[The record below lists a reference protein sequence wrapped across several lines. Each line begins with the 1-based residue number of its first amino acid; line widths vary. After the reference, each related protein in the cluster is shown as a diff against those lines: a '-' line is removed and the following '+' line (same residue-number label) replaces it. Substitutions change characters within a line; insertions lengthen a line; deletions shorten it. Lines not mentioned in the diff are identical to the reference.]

1 MVQRSI
7 TEHQTSIEISV
18 PIPPEEI
25 KRTLERILNSR
36 HFSQAPKKRKFVQLI
51 CDYHLAGR
59 AKEINEHLIGL
70 EVYERSDRY
79 SPAEDPVVR
88 VAAHDVRKRLEQ
100 YYLHE
105 GRNDEVRLEIP
116 IGSYEP
122 VFKHSSDVPAEIETH
137 PTGSQGGAH
146 ALVAIQDRSTQPAQ
160 SENESRRG
168 RLALVIGALAAVAII
183 LITINVWRKNQA
195 TGSTAEQDIYSPV
208 WGPFFSSQD
217 PTIQVLSNPPVYVLV
232 NKSDPDVLRK
242 NSIELSKESS
252 KELFDLLKQT
262 GQNEPEYL
270 APPKL
275 YLSPVSHT
283 GIGEAIGAH
292 LITSLFRSRGLGITL
307 KQSRNLTGED
317 LKDRNLIML
326 GGRWSNAWAGKM
338 PVKEE
343 FYFTPQISIANPKP
357 QPGEESEYMTKFDEQ
372 TGQILED
379 YAMIT
384 VKPSAQSKN
393 VIMALEGLRGVGTGA
408 AAELITNKIHLAEI
422 NQRLRRL
429 AGPNGLPRYY
439 QILLKAEVENN
450 VATKLSPV
458 AVHKIEDEER
468 RVDREERKLEGEE
481 RRLDNEERRTKNEE
495 RRAGIEERRA
505 KIEERRAKIEEG
517 RARHHR

>member
-1 MVQRSI
+1 MEQRFI
-7 TEHQTSIEISV
+7 TEHQASTEIGL
-18 PIPPEEI
+18 PISPEEI
-25 KRTLERILNSR
+25 RRALDRILNSK

-116 IGSYEP
+116 VGSYEP
-122 VFKHSSDVPAEIETH
+122 VFKLASDIPAEIETH
-137 PTGSQGGAH
+137 PSGAH
-146 ALVAIQDRSTQPAQ
+146 ALAAIQDRSPQTARL
-160 SENESRRG
+160 ENVGRRR
-168 RLALVIGALAAVAII
+168 RLTWTIGALAAVAII
-183 LITINVWRKNQA
+183 VLAINIWRKNQ
-195 TGSTAEQDIYSPV
+195 TPSLTAEQDVYDPV
-208 WGPFFSSQD
+208 WGRFFKSQD

-232 NKSDPDVLRK
+232 NKADPDVLRK
-242 NSIELSKESS
+242 NSIDLSKDAS
-252 KELFDLLKQT
+252 KDLFELLKQT
-262 GQNEPEYL
+262 GQGEPEYL

-292 LITSLFRSRGLGITL
+292 LITSLFRSRNLGINL

-338 PVKEE
+338 SVKED
-343 FYFTPQISIANPKP
+343 FYFTPQISIANGAP
-357 QPGEESEYMTKFDEQ
+357 QPGEQSEYRTKFDEQ

-379 YAMIT
+379 YALIT

-393 VIMALEGLRGVGTGA
+393 AIMALEGLRGVGTGA
-408 AAELITNKIHLAEI
+408 AAEMITNKIYLAEI
-422 NQRLRRL
+422 NQRLLRL
-429 AGPNGLPRYY
+429 VGSNGLPHYF

-450 VATKLSPV
+450 VATKLTLL
-458 AVHKIEDEER
+458 AVHTIEGG
-468 RVDREERKLEGEE
+468 K
-481 RRLDNEERRTKNEE
+481 
-495 RRAGIEERRA
+495 
-505 KIEERRAKIEEG
+505 
-517 RARHHR
+517 

>member
-1 MVQRSI
+1 MEQRFI
-7 TEHQTSIEISV
+7 TEHQTSTEIDVS
-18 PIPPEEI
+18 IPAEEI
-25 KRTLERILNSR
+25 RRTLDRILNSK

-51 CDYHLAGR
+51 CDYYLAGR

-105 GRNDEVRLEIP
+105 GRGDEVRLEIP

-122 VFKHSSDVPAEIETH
+122 VFKLASDISAETET
-137 PTGSQGGAH
+137 TSAGAH
-146 ALVAIQDRSTQPAQ
+146 DPAKIQSRNPQPAQ
-160 SENESRRG
+160 LEHEGRKW
-168 RLALVIGALAAVAII
+168 RLAWAVGGMAAVAII
-183 LITINVWRKNQA
+183 SLTINAWRKNQA
-195 TGSTAEQDIYSPV
+195 PSLKTEQDNYGPV
-208 WGPFFSSQD
+208 WGPFFTSQD
-217 PTIQVLSNPPVYVLV
+217 PTIQVLSNPPVYVPV
-232 NKSDPDVLRK
+232 NKADPDVLQK

-252 KELFDLLKQT
+252 KELFDLLQKT
-262 GQNEPEYL
+262 GRSEPEYL
-270 APPKL
+270 GTPKL

-292 LITSLFRSRGLGITL
+292 LITGLFRSRGLGITL

-357 QPGEESEYMTKFDEQ
+357 QPGEESEYRTRFDER

-379 YAMIT
+379 YALIT

-393 VIMALEGLRGVGTGA
+393 VIMSLEGLRGVGTGA
-408 AAELITNKIHLAEI
+408 AAEMITNEIYLSEI
-422 NQRLRRL
+422 NRRLRSL
-429 AGPNGLPRYY
+429 AGLNGLPHYY

-450 VATKLSPV
+450 VATKLSLL
-458 AVHKIEDEER
+458 AVHRIED
-468 RVDREERKLEGEE
+468 
-481 RRLDNEERRTKNEE
+481 
-495 RRAGIEERRA
+495 
-505 KIEERRAKIEEG
+505 
-517 RARHHR
+517 

>member
-1 MVQRSI
+1 MEQRFI
-7 TEHQTSIEISV
+7 TEHQTSTEISV
-18 PIPPEEI
+18 PISPEEV
-25 KRTLERILNSR
+25 RRALDRILNSR

-70 EVYERSDRY
+70 EVYERNDRY
-79 SPAEDPVVR
+79 SPADDPVVR

-122 VFKHSSDVPAEIETH
+122 VFKLASDVLAEIETH
-137 PTGSQGGAH
+137 PAGAH
-146 ALVAIQDRSTQPAQ
+146 SLAAIQGSPQRAHF
-160 SENESRRG
+160 EIEGRRG
-168 RLALVIGALAAVAII
+168 RLALAAGALAAVVIIVLAIY
-183 LITINVWRKNQA
+183 VWRKNQA
-195 TGSTAEQDIYSPV
+195 PSLAVEQDVYDPV
-208 WGPFFSSQD
+208 WGPFFKSQD
-217 PTIQVLSNPPVYVLV
+217 PTIQVLSNPPVYVLL
-232 NKSDPDVLRK
+232 NKADPDILRK
-242 NSIELSKESS
+242 NSIDLSKEGS
-252 KELFDLLKQT
+252 KDLFNLLKQT

-275 YLSPVSHT
+275 YLSPISYT

-292 LITSLFRSRGLGITL
+292 LITSIFRSRNLGISL

-338 PVKEE
+338 SVKED
-343 FYFTPQISIANPKP
+343 FYFTSQISIANIKP
-357 QPGEESEYMTKFDEQ
+357 QPGEQSEYRTKFDEQ

-379 YAMIT
+379 YALIT

-408 AAELITNKIHLAEI
+408 AAEMITNKIYLAEI
-422 NQRLRRL
+422 NQRLLRL
-429 AGPNGLPRYY
+429 AGPNGLPHYY
-439 QILLKAEVENN
+439 QALLKAEVDNN
-450 VATKLSPV
+450 VATKLTLL
-458 AVHKIEDEER
+458 AVHMIED
-468 RVDREERKLEGEE
+468 
-481 RRLDNEERRTKNEE
+481 
-495 RRAGIEERRA
+495 
-505 KIEERRAKIEEG
+505 
-517 RARHHR
+517 

>member
-1 MVQRSI
+1 MEQRFI
-7 TEHQTSIEISV
+7 TEHQTSTEISV
-18 PIPPEEI
+18 PITPEEV
-25 KRTLERILNSR
+25 RRALDRILNSR

-70 EVYERSDRY
+70 EVYERNDRY

-105 GRNDEVRLEIP
+105 GRNDEIRLEIP

-122 VFKHSSDVPAEIETH
+122 VFKLASDVLAEIETH
-137 PTGSQGGAH
+137 PAGAH
-146 ALVAIQDRSTQPAQ
+146 ALAAIQDRSPQRPPF
-160 SENESRRG
+160 EIEGRRG
-168 RLALVIGALAAVAII
+168 RLALTAGALAAVVIIVLAIY
-183 LITINVWRKNQA
+183 VWRKNQA
-195 TGSTAEQDIYSPV
+195 PSLAVEQDVYDPV
-208 WGPFFSSQD
+208 WGPFFKSQD
-217 PTIQVLSNPPVYVLV
+217 PTIQVLSNPPVYVLL
-232 NKSDPDVLRK
+232 NKADPDVLRK
-242 NSIELSKESS
+242 NSIDLSKEGA
-252 KELFDLLKQT
+252 KDLFKLLNQT

-275 YLSPVSHT
+275 YLSPISYT

-292 LITSLFRSRGLGITL
+292 LITSIFRSRNLGISL

-338 PVKEE
+338 SVKED
-343 FYFTPQISIANPKP
+343 FYFTPQISIANIKP
-357 QPGEESEYMTKFDEQ
+357 QPGEQSEYRTKFDEQ

-379 YAMIT
+379 YALIT

-408 AAELITNKIHLAEI
+408 AAEMITNKIYLAEI
-422 NQRLRRL
+422 NQRLLRL
-429 AGPNGLPRYY
+429 AGPNGLPHYY
-439 QILLKAEVENN
+439 QALLKAEVDNN
-450 VATKLSPV
+450 VATKLTLL
-458 AVHKIEDEER
+458 AVHAIED
-468 RVDREERKLEGEE
+468 
-481 RRLDNEERRTKNEE
+481 
-495 RRAGIEERRA
+495 
-505 KIEERRAKIEEG
+505 
-517 RARHHR
+517 

>member
-1 MVQRSI
+1 MEQRFI
-7 TEHQTSIEISV
+7 TEHQASTEIGL
-18 PIPPEEI
+18 PISPEEI
-25 KRTLERILNSR
+25 RRALDRILNSK

-116 IGSYEP
+116 VGSYEP
-122 VFKHSSDVPAEIETH
+122 VFKLASDIPAEIETH
-137 PTGSQGGAH
+137 QSGAH
-146 ALVAIQDRSTQPAQ
+146 ALAAIQDRSPQHAPF
-160 SENESRRG
+160 EYEGRRSR
-168 RLALVIGALAAVAII
+168 LTWAIGALAAVAII
-183 LITINVWRKNQA
+183 VLAININIWRKNQA
-195 TGSTAEQDIYSPV
+195 PGLTAEQNVYDTV
-208 WGPFFSSQD
+208 WGPFFKSQD

-232 NKSDPDVLRK
+232 NKADPDVLRK
-242 NSIELSKESS
+242 NSIDLSKDAS
-252 KELFDLLKQT
+252 KDLFELLKQT
-262 GQNEPEYL
+262 GQGEPEYL

-292 LITSLFRSRGLGITL
+292 LITSLFRSRNLGINL

-338 PVKEE
+338 SVKED
-343 FYFTPQISIANPKP
+343 FYFTPQISIANGSP
-357 QPGEESEYMTKFDEQ
+357 QPGEQSEYRTKFDEQ

-379 YAMIT
+379 YALIT

-408 AAELITNKIHLAEI
+408 AAEMITNKIYLAEI
-422 NQRLRRL
+422 NQRLLRL
-429 AGPNGLPRYY
+429 AGPNGLPHYY
-439 QILLKAEVENN
+439 QALLKAEVDNN
-450 VATKLSPV
+450 VATKLTLL
-458 AVHKIEDEER
+458 AVHAIAD
-468 RVDREERKLEGEE
+468 
-481 RRLDNEERRTKNEE
+481 
-495 RRAGIEERRA
+495 
-505 KIEERRAKIEEG
+505 
-517 RARHHR
+517 

>member
-1 MVQRSI
+1 MEHRFVS
-7 TEHQTSIEISV
+7 EHQTSTEISDS
-18 PIPPEEI
+18 IAPEEI
-25 KRTLERILNSR
+25 RQALDRILSSR

-105 GRNDEVRLEIP
+105 GRNDEIRLEIP

-122 VFKHSSDVPAEIETH
+122 VFKVASDLPVDGETH
-137 PTGSQGGAH
+137 SAGPH
-146 ALVAIQDRSTQPAQ
+146 ALTTIHDRNPQPAQ
-160 SENESRRG
+160 LEIKRK
-168 RLALVIGALAAVAII
+168 AKLVWAAGVLVAVAVIFLMI
-183 LITINVWRKNQA
+183 SAWRKSQA
-195 TGSTAEQDIYSPV
+195 PSLTAEQEIYDPV
-208 WGPFFSSQD
+208 WGLFFTSQD
-217 PTIQVLSNPPVYVLV
+217 PTIQVLSNPPVYVPV
-232 NKSDPDVLRK
+232 NKADPGVLRK
-242 NSIELSKESS
+242 NSIELPKESS
-252 KELFDLLKQT
+252 KELFNLLRQS
-262 GQNEPEYL
+262 GQGDPEYL
-270 APPKL
+270 APPAI

-292 LITSLFRSRGLGITL
+292 LITDLFRSRGLGISL

-326 GGRWSNAWAGKM
+326 GGRWSNAWAGKLS
-338 PVKEE
+338 VKED
-343 FYFTPQISIANPKP
+343 FYFTPLVSIANSSP
-357 QPGEESEYMTKFDEQ
+357 QPGEELEYRTKFDEQ
-372 TGQILED
+372 TGQIVED
-379 YAMIT
+379 YALIT

-408 AAELITNKIHLAEI
+408 AAELITNRVYLAEI

-429 AGPNGLPRYY
+429 EGPNGLPQYY

-450 VATKLSPV
+450 VSTKLTLL
-458 AVHKIEDEER
+458 AVHSIED
-468 RVDREERKLEGEE
+468 
-481 RRLDNEERRTKNEE
+481 
-495 RRAGIEERRA
+495 
-505 KIEERRAKIEEG
+505 
-517 RARHHR
+517 

>member
-1 MVQRSI
+1 MEHRFI
-7 TEHQTSIEISV
+7 TEHQTSPEISV
-18 PIPPEEI
+18 PISPEEI
-25 KRTLERILNSR
+25 RRALDRILNSR

-70 EVYERSDRY
+70 EVYERNDRY

-122 VFKHSSDVPAEIETH
+122 VFKLASDVSTEIETH
-137 PTGSQGGAH
+137 PAGAH
-146 ALVAIQDRSTQPAQ
+146 ALAAIQDRSPQRAQ
-160 SENESRRG
+160 LENEGRRE
-168 RLALVIGALAAVAII
+168 RLIWAIGALAAVVII
-183 LITINVWRKNQA
+183 VLAFYIWRKNLA
-195 TGSTAEQDIYSPV
+195 PSLAVEQDVYDTV
-208 WGPFFSSQD
+208 WGPFFKSQD

-232 NKSDPDVLRK
+232 NKADPDVLRK
-242 NSIELSKESS
+242 NSIDLSKEGS
-252 KELFDLLKQT
+252 KDLFNLLKQT

-292 LITSLFRSRGLGITL
+292 LITSLFRSRNLGISL

-338 PVKEE
+338 PVKED
-343 FYFTPQISIANPKP
+343 FYFTSQISIANPEP
-357 QPGEESEYMTKFDEQ
+357 QSGEEPEYRTKFDER
-372 TGQILED
+372 TGQIVED
-379 YAMIT
+379 YALIT
-384 VKPSAQSKN
+384 VKPSVQSKN
-393 VIMALEGLRGVGTGA
+393 TIMALEGLRGVGTGA
-408 AAELITNKIHLAEI
+408 AAEMITNKIYLTEI
-422 NQRLRRL
+422 NQRLLRL
-429 AGPNGLPRYY
+429 AGPNGLPHSY

-450 VATKLSPV
+450 VATKLTLL
-458 AVHKIEDEER
+458 AVHTIED
-468 RVDREERKLEGEE
+468 
-481 RRLDNEERRTKNEE
+481 
-495 RRAGIEERRA
+495 
-505 KIEERRAKIEEG
+505 
-517 RARHHR
+517 

>member
-1 MVQRSI
+1 MEQRFI
-7 TEHQTSIEISV
+7 PEHQASTEICL
-18 PIPPEEI
+18 PISPEEI
-25 KRTLERILNSR
+25 RRALDRILNSK

-70 EVYERSDRY
+70 EVYERNDRY

-116 IGSYEP
+116 VGSYEP
-122 VFKHSSDVPAEIETH
+122 VFKLASDVPADIEMH
-137 PTGSQGGAH
+137 PTGAH
-146 ALVAIQDRSTQPAQ
+146 ALAAIQDRGPQPAQ
-160 SENESRRG
+160 FENEGRRR
-168 RLALVIGALAAVAII
+168 RLTWTIGALASVAMIV
-183 LITINVWRKNQA
+183 LAINVWRKNQ
-195 TGSTAEQDIYSPV
+195 TPGLTAEQDIYDTV
-208 WGPFFSSQD
+208 WGPFFKSQD
-217 PTIQVLSNPPVYVLV
+217 PTIQVLSNPPVYVLI
-232 NKSDPDVLRK
+232 NKADPDVLRK
-242 NSIELSKESS
+242 NSIDLSKDAS
-252 KELFDLLKQT
+252 KDLFELLKQT
-262 GQNEPEYL
+262 GQGEPEYL

-292 LITSLFRSRGLGITL
+292 LITSLFRSRNLGINL

-338 PVKEE
+338 SVKED
-343 FYFTPQISIANPKP
+343 FYFTPQISIANGAP
-357 QPGEESEYMTKFDEQ
+357 QPGEQSEYRTKFDEQ

-379 YAMIT
+379 YALIT

-393 VIMALEGLRGVGTGA
+393 AIMALEGLRGVGTGA
-408 AAELITNKIHLAEI
+408 AAEMITNKIYLAEI
-422 NQRLRRL
+422 NQRLLRL
-429 AGPNGLPRYY
+429 VGSNGLPHYF

-450 VATKLSPV
+450 VATKLTLL
-458 AVHKIEDEER
+458 AVHTIE
-468 RVDREERKLEGEE
+468 G
-481 RRLDNEERRTKNEE
+481 
-495 RRAGIEERRA
+495 
-505 KIEERRAKIEEG
+505 G
-517 RARHHR
+517 R

>member
-1 MVQRSI
+1 MEQRFI
-7 TEHQTSIEISV
+7 TEHQTSTEIGL
-18 PIPPEEI
+18 PITPEEI
-25 KRTLERILNSR
+25 RRALDRILNSK

-116 IGSYEP
+116 VGSYEP
-122 VFKHSSDVPAEIETH
+122 VFKLATEVPADVEAH
-137 PTGSQGGAH
+137 PAGVY
-146 ALVAIQDRSTQPAQ
+146 ALSAIQDRSPQPAQ
-160 SENESRRG
+160 SENEGRRS
-168 RLALVIGALAAVAII
+168 RLAWAIGALAAVAII
-183 LITINVWRKNQA
+183 VLATNVWRKNQA
-195 TGSTAEQDIYSPV
+195 PGLTAEQDIYNPV
-208 WGPFFSSQD
+208 WGPFFTSQD

-232 NKSDPDVLRK
+232 NKADPDVLRK
-242 NSIELSKESS
+242 TSIELSKEGSR
-252 KELFDLLKQT
+252 ELFDLLKQI

-270 APPKL
+270 MPPKL
-275 YLSPVSHT
+275 YLSPMSHT

-292 LITSLFRSRGLGITL
+292 LITSLFRSRSLGISL

-338 PVKEE
+338 SVKED
-343 FYFTPQISIANPKP
+343 FYFTPQISIANSAP
-357 QPGEESEYMTKFDEQ
+357 QPGEESGYRTKFDEQ

-379 YAMIT
+379 YALIT

-393 VIMALEGLRGVGTGA
+393 TIMALEGLRGVGTGA
-408 AAELITNKIHLAEI
+408 AAELITNKIYLAEV

-429 AGPNGLPRYY
+429 AGPNGLPHYY
-439 QILLKAEVENN
+439 QILLKAEVENS
-450 VATKLSPV
+450 VATKLTLL
-458 AVHKIEDEER
+458 AVHTIE
-468 RVDREERKLEGEE
+468 
-481 RRLDNEERRTKNEE
+481 
-495 RRAGIEERRA
+495 
-505 KIEERRAKIEEG
+505 
-517 RARHHR
+517 H